1 MAPIKQHPE
10 LLSCNFNQD
19 FSCISV
25 GTRKGYSVIN
35 CDPFGKIYS
44 KNDGAASIVEMLFCT
59 SLVAVVGAGDKPSAS
74 PRRLQIVNTK
84 RQSTICELLFPT
96 AILAVR
102 MNRKRLIVVLELEIY
117 IYDISTMK
125 LLHTLDTGANP
136 NAICALS
143 PANDNSFLAY
153 PAPTPSAT
161 SPLSSQ
167 PPPAPSSSVGSI
179 MIFDTV
185 ALTATNMIQ
194 AHKSAIAAL
203 AINAQGTMLATASD
217 KGTVIRVFSLP
228 DAKKLGEYRR
238 GSKAARVWSMNFNP
252 AGTLLCV
259 SSDTET
265 VHVYNLL
272 DSTNGGAKTNR
283 KGTTEH
289 DQDGIHPHSPPASEA
304 PSSPTLSLAAAGGKT
319 SQPTFNSSASASFSR
334 RSLHLGKN
342 LVAGMGGYMPRG
354 VSEMWEPR
362 RDFAYLK
369 LRGGGGVRSVVAMS
383 PTSPHVMVIT
393 SEGLF
398 QSYAIDLE
406 NGGECT
412 LVKEFPLITSD
423 DGQNN
428 GLES

>member
-1 MAPIKQHPE
+1 
-10 LLSCNFNQD
+10 
-19 FSCISV
+19 
-25 GTRKGYSVIN
+25 
-35 CDPFGKIYS
+35 
-44 KNDGAASIVEMLFCT
+44 
-59 SLVAVVGAGDKPSAS
+59 
-74 PRRLQIVNTK
+74 
-84 RQSTICELLFPT
+84 
-96 AILAVR
+96 
-102 MNRKRLIVVLELEIY
+102 
-117 IYDISTMK
+117 
-125 LLHTLDTGANP
+125 
-136 NAICALS
+136 
-143 PANDNSFLAY
+143 
-153 PAPTPSAT
+153 
-161 SPLSSQ
+161 
-167 PPPAPSSSVGSI
+167 

-203 AINAQGTMLATASD
+203 AINSQGTMLATASD

-265 VHVYNLL
+265 VHVYNLME
-272 DSTNGGAKTNR
+272 STGGAAKADR
-283 KGTTEH
+283 KKPTDY

-304 PSSPTLSLAAAGGKT
+304 PSSPTLSLAAAAGGKP
-319 SQPTFNSSASASFSR
+319 SQPPANSSASASFSR

-383 PTSPHVMVIT
+383 P
-393 SEGLF
+393 
-398 QSYAIDLE
+398 
-406 NGGECT
+406 
-412 LVKEFPLITSD
+412 
-423 DGQNN
+423 
-428 GLES
+428 

>member
-1 MAPIKQHPE
+1 
-10 LLSCNFNQD
+10 
-19 FSCISV
+19 
-25 GTRKGYSVIN
+25 
-35 CDPFGKIYS
+35 
-44 KNDGAASIVEMLFCT
+44 
-59 SLVAVVGAGDKPSAS
+59 
-74 PRRLQIVNTK
+74 
-84 RQSTICELLFPT
+84 
-96 AILAVR
+96 
-102 MNRKRLIVVLELEIY
+102 
-117 IYDISTMK
+117 
-125 LLHTLDTGANP
+125 
-136 NAICALS
+136 
-143 PANDNSFLAY
+143 
-153 PAPTPSAT
+153 
-161 SPLSSQ
+161 
-167 PPPAPSSSVGSI
+167 

-203 AINAQGTMLATASD
+203 AINSQGTMLATASD

-272 DSTNGGAKTNR
+272 ESMSGSGGGKTDRR
-283 KGTTEH
+283 KPTEH
-289 DQDGIHPHSPPASEA
+289 DQDGIHPHSPPPSEA
-304 PSSPTLSLAAAGGKT
+304 PSSPTLSLAAAGSK
-319 SQPTFNSSASASFSR
+319 SPQPPNTSSASASFSR

-383 PTSPHVMVIT
+383 P
-393 SEGLF
+393 
-398 QSYAIDLE
+398 
-406 NGGECT
+406 
-412 LVKEFPLITSD
+412 
-423 DGQNN
+423 
-428 GLES
+428 